1 MNKARVVERYK
12 QLLNELDEDARSV
25 ILSAGAALVVLGIRE
40 NTRGL
45 DVAVQPGVFRYLSTA
60 RPVVKEVGTSDTV
73 QFAEDVNVHE
83 FDDTTGVVCVEG
95 VWMYS
100 PSELLKQLRYLAKL
114 PNSKEGKRETD
125 LQEISQLEQLIQ
137 GQRLTARVLA

>member
-1 MNKARVVERYK
+1 MV
-12 QLLNELDEDARSV
+12 
-25 ILSAGAALVVLGIRE
+25 LSAGAALVVLGIRA
-40 NTRGL
+40 NTRVL
-45 DVAVQPGVFRYLSTA
+45 DADVQPGVFRYLSNV
-60 RPVVKEVGTSDTV
+60 RPVVTGMGIPDYV
-73 QFAEDVNVHE
+73 QFAEDVEIHE
-83 FDDTTGVVCVEG
+83 FDDTTGVVCHEG

-114 PNSKEGKRETD
+114 PECKEGRRETD